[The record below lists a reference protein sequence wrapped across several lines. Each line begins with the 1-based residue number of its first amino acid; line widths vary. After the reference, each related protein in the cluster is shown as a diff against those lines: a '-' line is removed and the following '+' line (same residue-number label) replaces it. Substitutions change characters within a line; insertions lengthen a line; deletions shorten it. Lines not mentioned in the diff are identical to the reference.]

1 MQTISMAAASI
12 VSKFKEVDSN
22 NVLTINK
29 KHTVLKSKAIYGAN
43 ASGKSNIIKA
53 LHTFITII
61 TDSVK
66 DDMSLRNIDSFQL
79 STETFSRPSFFQAS
93 FIVKNVL
100 YRYGFEATNKEIVS
114 EWLFGTPGKKEVPF
128 FTREGKDFKI
138 NENQFKEGV
147 KIKEL
152 YSLSDNDIARN
163 DALFLTSVKSFNGG
177 LAREVVDFFNTIT
190 LVTGLNDSL
199 LHKKAI
205 ESLENETLRKQIVE
219 LMKLSD
225 TGIQNIVAHDF
236 ENADKTEKQPI
247 AITEH
252 VQYDEHKNPNSK
264 TLFFMN
270 SNESEGTKKM
280 FELSPLILHAI
291 NEKKIL
297 VIDEFDARFHPLL
310 TRQIVDLFNSATN
323 KGSQFIF
330 TTHDTNLLDAR
341 VLRRDQICFVE
352 KDKFGGSHLYTLVDF
367 KGVRNDASFEKD
379 YISGKYGAIPFF
391 GDFDTLIGE

>member
-1 MQTISMAAASI
+1 MLVDFSVENFRSIKEMQTISMAAASI

-114 EWLFGTPGKKEVPF
+114 EWLFGTPCKKEVPF

-152 YSLSDNDIARN
+152 
-163 DALFLTSVKSFNGG
+163 
-177 LAREVVDFFNTIT
+177 
-190 LVTGLNDSL
+190 
-199 LHKKAI
+199 
-205 ESLENETLRKQIVE
+205 
-219 LMKLSD
+219 
-225 TGIQNIVAHDF
+225 
-236 ENADKTEKQPI
+236 
-247 AITEH
+247 
-252 VQYDEHKNPNSK
+252 
-264 TLFFMN
+264 
-270 SNESEGTKKM
+270 
-280 FELSPLILHAI
+280 
-291 NEKKIL
+291 
-297 VIDEFDARFHPLL
+297 
-310 TRQIVDLFNSATN
+310 
-323 KGSQFIF
+323 
-330 TTHDTNLLDAR
+330 
-341 VLRRDQICFVE
+341 
-352 KDKFGGSHLYTLVDF
+352 
-367 KGVRNDASFEKD
+367 
-379 YISGKYGAIPFF
+379 
-391 GDFDTLIGE
+391 